1 MDGYINWQGF
11 LGHFCIFF
19 FLLSLIWQS
28 LFLYYTSCLRLLQEI
43 FFVKFLKS
51 AAFYSCHPYSVD
63 GPSNSWKYHVW
74 SFLIYEK
81 RREKIL
87 FSEHFMADF
96 VRVQFCQWRCRSVQ
110 NLRRAHE
117 LRQRWWCLLYYVY
130 LNLFIFDTANTAF
143 LDGIE

>member
-11 LGHFCIFF
+11 LGHFCVFF
-19 FLLSLIWQS
+19 FLLCLIWQS
-28 LFLYYTSCLRLLQEI
+28 FWLYYTSCLRLLQEI

-63 GPSNSWKYHVW
+63 GLSNSWKYHVW

-117 LRQRWWCLLYYVY
+117 LRQRCLRCGVFY
-130 LNLFIFDTANTAF
+130 IMS
-143 LDGIE
+143 I